1 MRRPEGPLPV
11 PEQRIGACAATA
23 MTLVYSA
30 PMPGVGSRY
39 LDGPVAHERKILAA
53 VSARDAL
60 AGAARR
66 SVGETV
72 LEAVLSSSSLA
83 GFADARGAGYLAP
96 LCRAAALGERSGRV
110 LRGLG
115 HDEILYFVR
124 AFEAAG
130 EAGSLVASLRVALG
144 AGESA
149 TLRDA
154 MRFAATR
161 DPLAR
166 DYARD
171 YEISRQLAR
180 PALLAA
186 LSRSESAR
194 GALVHSYL
202 EVLAEVPDLDVA
214 VRAGRQEAEDVS
226 RMANGVLKAGGVR
239 SRRGIQ
245 AISNLDGLLRADRRL
260 APTATEPVVLAAAFM
275 AALKHGP
282 EALGHHLPPVTGRDK
297 GR

>member
-1 MRRPEGPLPV
+1 MQRPEGPVPV
-11 PEQRIGACAATA
+11 PEHRVGACAATA
-23 MTLVYSA
+23 LTLVYSA
-30 PMPGVGSRY
+30 PTPGIGSRY
-39 LDGPVAHERKILAA
+39 LDGRVAHERRILSA
-53 VSARDAL
+53 VAARDAI

-72 LEAVLSSSSLA
+72 LEAAISSLA
-83 GFADARGAGYLAP
+83 LTGYADVRGAGYLAA
-96 LCRAAALGERSGRV
+96 LSRAAVLGEPSVRV

-124 AFEAAG
+124 AFDAAG
-130 EAGSLVASLRVALG
+130 DTGPLVSSLQVALG
-144 AGESA
+144 AGQDA

-154 MRFAATR
+154 MRFAAAR

-166 DYARD
+166 EYARD
-171 YEISRQLAR
+171 YEIPRQLAR
-180 PALLAA
+180 PALLTA

-194 GALVHSYL
+194 GAIVQSYL

-214 VRAGRQEAEDVS
+214 ARAGSREAEDVS

-245 AISNLDGLLRADRRL
+245 AIANLDGLLRADQRL
-260 APTATEPVVLAAAFM
+260 APTATEPVVLAAAFLV
-275 AALKHGP
+275 AVEHGP
-282 EALGHHLPPVTGRDK
+282 EALGHRLPPANGGNRGR
-297 GR
+297 